1 MLMTIPKQTGYEDI
15 KEHEIIAIER
25 GTVFVGY
32 ITVIAVL
39 ENDILIDADPKV
51 KKVFDEILSK
61 GIPFDIDLI
70 NHKKE
75 D

>member
-1 MLMTIPKQTGYEDI
+1 MLMTIPKQAGFEAI
-15 KEHEIIAIER
+15 KENELIAIER

-32 ITVIAVL
+32 IKVVAIL
-39 ENDILIDADPKV
+39 DDEMLIDADPAV
-51 KKVFDEILSK
+51 KKVFEEILTQGK
-61 GIPFDIDLI
+61 PFDIDLI